1 MFQGHLKL
9 QRKVGKNMALYIGSH
24 VSMSGGLIAAAK
36 EAHSY
41 GANTFMI
48 YTGAPQ
54 NTLRKPVSELKIEE
68 GKLFM
73 EENGLS
79 NIVVHAPYIINLAS
93 FKNSIYNLAKSFLQ
107 KEIERT
113 EALGAD
119 YIVLHPGSFTE
130 MDAEYGINKI
140 IEGLNEV
147 LTPDTKPFIC
157 LETMS
162 GKGSE
167 IGRTFTELATI
178 INGVTLKE
186 KLGIC
191 FDTCHTHDSGYDI
204 INDFA
209 GVMEEFDATIGFNYL
224 KVFHINGSLNVNGAR
239 KDRHANIGAPSDNPK
254 GQDMIGF
261 EAISKIIQHPICQD
275 KPLILETPWLD
286 AKTNLYK
293 EEIALLRGVK

>member
-1 MFQGHLKL
+1 
-9 QRKVGKNMALYIGSH
+9 MALYIGSH

-54 NTLRKPVSELKIEE
+54 NTLRKPISELKIEE

-93 FKNSIYNLAKSFLQ
+93 FKSSIYNLAKSFL
-107 KEIERT
+107 KTEIERT
-113 EALGAD
+113 QALGAG
-119 YIVLHPGSFTE
+119 YLVLHPGAYTE
-130 MDAEYGINKI
+130 MDAEYGINRI
-140 IEGLNEV
+140 IEALNEV
-147 LTPDTKPFIC
+147 LTKDMNLYLC

-167 IGRTFTELATI
+167 IGRNFSELAAI
-178 INGVTLKE
+178 IKGVELKE

-204 INDFA
+204 INDFE
-209 GVMEEFDATIGFNYL
+209 GVMDEFDSTIGFNYL
-224 KVFHINGSLNVNGAR
+224 KVFHINGSLNANGAR
-239 KDRHANIGAPSDNPK
+239 KDRHANLGATPDNPK
-254 GQDMIGF
+254 GKDMIGLD
-261 EAISKIIQHPICQD
+261 AIYNIIQHPICQD

-293 EEIALLRGVK
+293 EEIALLRGGK